1 MFFPKKYGDPVIRNV
16 GGRVTP
22 ATLQTM
28 GMLGEIAQREG
39 GLRWAFIWSF
49 FTTPTAG
56 LLTSKGN
63 PTRLS
68 SYFGIGQEDL
78 PAKAVTDPHAAVAV
92 DVATRK
98 RDPCPACELAGVWT
112 RL

>member
-1 MFFPKKYGDPVIRNV
+1 
-16 GGRVTP
+16 
-22 ATLQTM
+22 
-28 GMLGEIAQREG
+28 
-39 GLRWAFIWSF
+39 
-49 FTTPTAG
+49 

-68 SYFGIGQEDL
+68 SYFGIGQEDF